1 MSRKPSKT
9 SFEMS
14 IARELNSMRIQDGED
29 YRQFARRLYEKSLSM
44 RCANAGRKL
53 GMPWDQLDSR
63 MKSGWY
69 TSARQRAKMPKY
81 REDHA

>member
-1 MSRKPSKT
+1 MSRT

-14 IARELNSMRIQDGED
+14 IAQELNLMRIGHNED
-29 YRQFARRLYEKSLSM
+29 YREFARRLYEKSLSM
-44 RCANAGRKL
+44 RCAAAGRKL

-69 TSARQRAKMPKY
+69 TSARQRAKMPS
-81 REDHA
+81 HAL